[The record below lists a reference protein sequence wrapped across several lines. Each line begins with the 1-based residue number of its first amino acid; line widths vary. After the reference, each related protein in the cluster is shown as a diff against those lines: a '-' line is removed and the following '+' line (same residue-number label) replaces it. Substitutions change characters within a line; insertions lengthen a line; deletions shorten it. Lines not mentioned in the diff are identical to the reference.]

1 MSFRIV
7 STGSYVPE
15 NTIDNFALS
24 EIMDTNDEWI
34 TQRVGIKERHISINE
49 TTSDMAYQA
58 SLKALEAGNT
68 APGEI
73 DMIICATISAEH
85 KSPNLACMVQKKLG
99 ASCPCLDVNCA
110 CSSFIYALDT
120 AAGFFARKK
129 VRKMLL
135 VGAERIS
142 GIIDWNDRS
151 TAVIFG
157 DGAGAVLLE
166 EGDNYLASRL
176 TASGNDEIIR
186 IPNYAGDSPFYKGE
200 RENPYIM
207 MNGQETFKFAVKS
220 MCRDIQDVAG
230 QAGIPVSDIDWVV
243 PHQANSRII
252 DFAKKKLDI
261 PQERFLMNI
270 NKFGNTSSASIPMM
284 LDQLNSTGNL
294 KRGDNVA
301 MCAFGGGLSS
311 AACIIRW

>member
-34 TQRVGIKERHISINE
+34 TQRVGIKERHISTDE

-58 SLKALEAGNT
+58 SLRALESGNT

-73 DMIICATISAEH
+73 DMIICATITAEH

-120 AAGFFARKK
+120 AAGFFARRK
-129 VRKMLL
+129 VRKML
-135 VGAERIS
+135 VIGAERIS

-186 IPNYAGDSPFYKGE
+186 IPNYAGDSPFYKGVKE
-200 RENPYIM
+200 APYIM

-230 QAGIPVSDIDWVV
+230 QARIPVSDIDWVV

>member
-34 TQRVGIKERHISINE
+34 TQRVGIKERHISTDE

-58 SLKALEAGNT
+58 SLRALEAGNT

-73 DMIICATISAEH
+73 DMIICATITAEH

-120 AAGFFARKK
+120 AAGFFARRK
-129 VRKMLL
+129 VRKML
-135 VGAERIS
+135 VIGAERIS

-186 IPNYAGDSPFYKGE
+186 IPNYAGDSPFYKGVKE
-200 RENPYIM
+200 APYIM